1 MTETTIFTRMSALA
15 EETGALNLGQGF
27 PDEDGP
33 AEVVEAAVDAL
44 RAGHNQYAP
53 LPGVAP
59 LREAI
64 AEHQLRHYGIALDPA
79 TQVQVTF
86 GATEALA
93 AAILGLVEPGDDVL
107 ALDPTYDAYS
117 ALVARAGGRLR
128 PIVMRPPLWRIERAA
143 IEAAITPSTR
153 VLILNTPHNPTGR
166 VLDRAELELLAEVAR
181 EHDLTV
187 ITDEVYEHLVFDGD
201 HVAMA
206 TLPGMAARTLTISSL
221 GKSYGLTGWKT
232 GWASGPA
239 GLVAQV
245 RSVKQF
251 LTFGGGTP
259 FQYAAAVA
267 LRLSDRLL
275 HEAASTLRA
284 KRDRLGDALRA
295 GGFDVLP
302 TAGTYFLSF
311 DAAQIPGAG
320 DRDAL
325 ELCLRLPREAGVVAI
340 PMSVFTADPAG
351 PARSIVRLAFCKRDA
366 VLDEAAERLVAWR
379 AAQG

>member
-1 MTETTIFTRMSALA
+1 
-15 EETGALNLGQGF
+15 
-27 PDEDGP
+27 
-33 AEVVEAAVDAL
+33 
-44 RAGHNQYAP
+44 
-53 LPGVAP
+53 
-59 LREAI
+59 
-64 AEHQLRHYGIALDPA
+64 
-79 TQVQVTF
+79 
-86 GATEALA
+86 
-93 AAILGLVEPGDDVL
+93 
-107 ALDPTYDAYS
+107 
-117 ALVARAGGRLR
+117 
-128 PIVMRPPLWRIERAA
+128 
-143 IEAAITPSTR
+143 
-153 VLILNTPHNPTGR
+153 
-166 VLDRAELELLAEVAR
+166 VLDRSELELLAEVSR

-187 ITDEVYEHLVFDGD
+187 ITDEVYEHLVFDGE
-201 HVAMA
+201 HIAIA

-245 RSVKQF
+245 RAVKQF

-259 FQYAAAVA
+259 FQHAAAVA
-267 LRLSDRLL
+267 LRLPDQLL
-275 HEAASTLRA
+275 HDAASALRA

-311 DAAQIPGAG
+311 DAAEIPRPGGG
-320 DRDAL
+320 DGDAL
-325 ELCLRLPREAGVVAI
+325 ELCLRLPHEAGVAAI

-379 AAQG
+379 AEQG

>member
-33 AEVVEAAVDAL
+33 AEVVEAAVQAL
-44 RAGHNQYAP
+44 RDGHNQYAP
-53 LPGVAP
+53 LPGVP
-59 LREAI
+59 ELREAI
-64 AEHQLRHYGIALDPA
+64 AEHQLRHYGITLDPA

-93 AAILGLVEPGDDVL
+93 GAILGIVEPGDDVL

-117 ALVARAGGRLR
+117 ALVERAGGRLR
-128 PIVMRPPLWRIERAA
+128 PIALQPPAWRLERAA
-143 IEAAITPSTR
+143 IESALTPATR

-166 VLDRAELELLAEVAR
+166 VLDRGELELLADVAR

-187 ITDEVYEHLVFDGD
+187 ITDEVYEHLVFDGLE
-201 HVAMA
+201 HIAFA
-206 TLPGMAARTLTISSL
+206 TLPGMGARTLAISSI

-232 GWASGPA
+232 GWATGPA

-259 FQYAAAVA
+259 FQHASAVA
-267 LRLSDRLL
+267 LRLPDRLL
-275 HEAASTLRA
+275 HEAAATLQA
-284 KRDRLGDALRA
+284 KRDRLAGALTA

-311 DAAQIPGAG
+311 DAAAIPGAG
-320 DRDAL
+320 DAL
-325 ELCLRLPREAGVVAI
+325 ELCLRLPHEAGVVAI
-340 PMSVFTADPAG
+340 PMSVFTAYPDG

-366 VLDEAAERLVAWR
+366 VLDDAAERLVRWLGE
-379 AAQG
+379 QG